1 MTVAFVL
8 GNGQSRA
15 SVDLVQLKQLGPIY
29 GCNGLYRDFEPD
41 YLVATDKPIAETIQN
56 SGYSKTHKF
65 YTRKPIA
72 GLGALPV
79 PKKYHSNSS
88 GPIATAL
95 AALDGHNTIYM
106 LGFDM
111 GPTVNQKFNNVYAGT
126 DFYKRPD
133 AAPTYTGN
141 WVKQLCTIAQDF
153 PQMAFIRVCGT
164 TTADIRELKHFN
176 NLVHIPV
183 QMFLER
189 VATGLDL

>member
-1 MTVAFVL
+1 MTRAFVC
-8 GNGQSRA
+8 GNGISRQA
-15 SVDLVQLKQLGPIY
+15 VDLNQLRSLGKIY

-41 YLVATDKPIAETIQN
+41 CLVATDKPIAETIQN
-56 SGYSKTHKF
+56 SGYSAAHRF
-65 YTRKPIA
+65 HTRKPIP

-79 PKKYHSNSS
+79 PRKYHSNSS

-95 AALDGHNTIYM
+95 AALDGCKTIYM

-111 GPTVNQKFNNVYAGT
+111 GPTANQKFNNVYAGT

-141 WVKQLCTIAQDF
+141 WVKQLCAISQDF
-153 PQMAFIRVCGT
+153 PQTNFIRVCGP
-164 TTADIRELKHFN
+164 TTADIRELKLFN

-183 QMFLER
+183 QMFIDR
-189 VATGLDL
+189 VNTGQEL

>member
-1 MTVAFVL
+1 MTRAFVC
-8 GNGQSRA
+8 GNGISRQA
-15 SVDLVQLKQLGPIY
+15 VNLTQLRPLGKIY

-41 YLVATDKPIAETIQN
+41 CLVATDKPIAETIQN
-56 SGYSKTHKF
+56 SGYSAAHRF
-65 YTRKPIA
+65 HTRKPIP
-72 GLGALPV
+72 GLGGLPA

-95 AALDGHNTIYM
+95 AALDGCKTIYM

-141 WVKQLCTIAQDF
+141 WVKQLCAISQDF
-153 PQMAFIRVCGT
+153 PQTNFIRVCGP
-164 TTADIRELKHFN
+164 TTADIRELKLFN
-176 NLVHIPV
+176 NLVHIPM
-183 QMFLER
+183 QMFLDS
-189 VATGLDL
+189 VNTGQEL

>member
-1 MTVAFVL
+1 MTLAFVC
-8 GNGQSRA
+8 GNGISRQA
-15 SVDLVQLKQLGPIY
+15 VDLNQLRPLGKIY

-41 YLVATDKPIAETIQN
+41 CLVATDRPIAESIQN
-56 SGYSKTHKF
+56 SGYSKNHRF
-65 YTRKPIA
+65 YTRKPVT

-95 AALDGHNTIYM
+95 AALDGHKTIYL
-106 LGFDM
+106 LGFDL

-126 DFYKRPD
+126 DFYKKPD

-153 PQMAFIRVCGT
+153 PQITFVRVCGT
-164 TTADIRELKHFN
+164 TTADIRELKVFN
-176 NLVHIPV
+176 NLLHIPM
-183 QMFLER
+183 QLFQDR
-189 VATGLDL
+189 VNTGQDL

>member
-1 MTVAFVL
+1 MSAAFVL
-8 GNGQSRA
+8 GNGVSRQA
-15 SVDLVQLKQLGPIY
+15 VDLNQLRPLGKIY

-41 YLVATDKPIAETIQN
+41 CLVATDKPIAETIQK

-88 GPIATAL
+88 GPIATSL

-111 GPTVNQKFNNVYAGT
+111 GPTANQKFNNVYAGT
-126 DFYKRPD
+126 DFYKKQD

-141 WVKQLCTIAQDF
+141 WVKQLCVITQDF
-153 PQMAFIRVCGT
+153 PQITFVRVCGT
-164 TTADIRELKHFN
+164 VTADIRELKVFN
-176 NLVHIPV
+176 NFLHIPI
-183 QMFLER
+183 QMFLDR
-189 VATGLDL
+189 VATGQDL

>member
-1 MTVAFVL
+1 MTRAFVC
-8 GNGQSRA
+8 GNGISRQA
-15 SVDLVQLKQLGPIY
+15 VDLNQLRSLGKIY

-41 YLVATDKPIAETIQN
+41 CLVATDRPIAETIQN
-56 SGYSKTHKF
+56 SGYSKNHRF
-65 YTRKPIA
+65 YTRKPVT

-95 AALDGHNTIYM
+95 AALDGHKTIYL
-106 LGFDM
+106 LGFDL

-126 DFYKRPD
+126 DFYKKPD

-153 PQMAFIRVCGT
+153 PQIAFVRVCGV
-164 TTADIRELKHFN
+164 TTADIRELKVFN
-176 NLVHIPV
+176 NLLHISM
-183 QMFLER
+183 QMFQDR
-189 VATGLDL
+189 VTTSQDL

>member
-1 MTVAFVL
+1 MTRAFVC
-8 GNGQSRA
+8 GNGISRQA
-15 SVDLVQLKQLGPIY
+15 IDLNQLRPLGKIY

-41 YLVATDKPIAETIQN
+41 YLVATDRPISETIQN
-56 SGYSKTHKF
+56 SGYSASHKF
-65 YTRKPIA
+65 YTRKPIN

-95 AALDGHNTIYM
+95 AAINGNQIVYM

-111 GPTVNQKFNNVYAGT
+111 GPTVNQRFNNMYAGT
-126 DFYKRPD
+126 DFYKKVD

-141 WVKQLCTIAQDF
+141 WVKQLVAIAKDF
-153 PQMAFIRVCGT
+153 PQTTFVRVCGA
-164 TTADIRELKHFN
+164 TTADIRELKTLN
-176 NLVHIPV
+176 NLQHIPV
-183 QMFLER
+183 QTFLDR

>member
-1 MTVAFVL
+1 MTRAFVC
-8 GNGQSRA
+8 GNGISRQA
-15 SVDLVQLKQLGPIY
+15 VDLNQLRSLGKIY

-41 YLVATDKPIAETIQN
+41 CLTATDRPIAEAIQN
-56 SGYSKTHKF
+56 SGYSKNHRF
-65 YTRKPIA
+65 YTRKPIP

-95 AALDGHNTIYM
+95 AALDGCKTIYM

-111 GPTVNQKFNNVYAGT
+111 GPIANQKFNNVYAGT

-141 WVKQLCTIAQDF
+141 WVKQLCAISQDF
-153 PQMAFIRVCGT
+153 PQTNFIRVCGQ
-164 TTADIRELKHFN
+164 TTADIRELKYLN

-189 VATGLDL
+189 VNTGQEL

>member
-1 MTVAFVL
+1 MTRAFVC
-8 GNGQSRA
+8 GNGVSRQA
-15 SVDLVQLKQLGPIY
+15 VDLNQLKLLGKIY

-41 YLVATDKPIAETIQN
+41 CLVATDKPIAETIQN
-56 SGYSKTHKF
+56 SGYSNLHRF
-65 YTRKPIA
+65 HTRKPIPK
-72 GLGALPV
+72 LGALSV

-95 AALDGHNTIYM
+95 AALDGHQTVYL

-126 DFYKRPD
+126 DFYKKPD

-153 PQMAFIRVCGT
+153 SQITFIRVCGT
-164 TTADIRELKHFN
+164 DTADIRELKVFN
-176 NLVHIPV
+176 NFLHIPV
-183 QMFLER
+183 QMFLDR
-189 VATGLDL
+189 VATGQDL

>member
-1 MTVAFVL
+1 MTRAFVC
-8 GNGQSRA
+8 GNGISRQA
-15 SVDLVQLKQLGPIY
+15 VDLNQLRSLGKIY

-41 YLVATDKPIAETIQN
+41 CLTATDRPIAEAIQN
-56 SGYSKTHKF
+56 SGYSKNHRF
-65 YTRKPIA
+65 YTRKPIS

-95 AALDGHNTIYM
+95 AALDGCKTIYM

-111 GPTVNQKFNNVYAGT
+111 GPTANQKFNNVYAGT

-141 WVKQLCTIAQDF
+141 WVKQLCAISQDF
-153 PQMAFIRVCGT
+153 PQTNFIRVCGQ
-164 TTADIRELKHFN
+164 TTADIRELKYLN

-189 VATGLDL
+189 VNTGQEL

>member
-1 MTVAFVL
+1 MTRAFVC
-8 GNGQSRA
+8 GNGVSRQA
-15 SVDLVQLKQLGPIY
+15 VDLNQLRSLGKIY

-41 YLVATDKPIAETIQN
+41 CLVATDKPIAETIQN
-56 SGYSKTHKF
+56 SGYSARHRF
-65 YTRKPIA
+65 HTRKPIH
-72 GLGALPV
+72 GLGALPT

-95 AALDGHNTIYM
+95 AALDGHKTIYL

-126 DFYKRPD
+126 DFYKRSD

-141 WVKQLCTIAQDF
+141 WVKQLCTISQDF
-153 PQMAFIRVCGT
+153 PQTTFVRVCGT
-164 TTADIRELKHFN
+164 VTADIRELKVFN
-176 NLVHIPV
+176 NFLHIPV

-189 VATGLDL
+189 VATGHDL

>member
-1 MTVAFVL
+1 MTRAFVC
-8 GNGQSRA
+8 GNGISRQA
-15 SVDLVQLKQLGPIY
+15 VDLTQLRPLGKIY

-41 YLVATDKPIAETIQN
+41 CLVATDKPIAEQIQN
-56 SGYSKTHKF
+56 SGYSKTHRF

-95 AALDGHNTIYM
+95 AALDGHKTIYL

-133 AAPTYTGN
+133 AAPTYTQAIG
-141 WVKQLCTIAQDF
+141 
-153 PQMAFIRVCGT
+153 
-164 TTADIRELKHFN
+164 
-176 NLVHIPV
+176 
-183 QMFLER
+183 
-189 VATGLDL
+189 

>member
-1 MTVAFVL
+1 MTRAFVC
-8 GNGQSRA
+8 GNGISRQA
-15 SVDLVQLKQLGPIY
+15 VDLNQLRSLGKIY

-41 YLVATDKPIAETIQN
+41 CLTATDRPIAEAIQN
-56 SGYSKTHKF
+56 SGYSKNHRF
-65 YTRKPIA
+65 YTRKPIS

-95 AALDGHNTIYM
+95 AALDGCKTIYM

-111 GPTVNQKFNNVYAGT
+111 GPTANQKFNNVYAGT

-141 WVKQLCTIAQDF
+141 WVKQLCAISQDF
-153 PQMAFIRVCGT
+153 PQTNFIRVCGQ
-164 TTADIRELKHFN
+164 TTADIRELKYLN